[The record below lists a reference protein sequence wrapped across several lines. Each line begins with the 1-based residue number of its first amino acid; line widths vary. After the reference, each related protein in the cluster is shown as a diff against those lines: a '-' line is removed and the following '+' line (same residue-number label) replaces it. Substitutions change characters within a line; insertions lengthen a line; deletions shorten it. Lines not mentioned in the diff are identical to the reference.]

1 MKILTTAKHLGDTAL
16 PMLGVVL
23 LLRVFSLSVQQRE
36 AGPLLVRVVVTHP
49 GASEERRLA
58 SYVWPR
64 SYGVRTWQKM
74 LIEECCFGV
83 HFVNRIALAP
93 LAICLQMLL
102 CRSPLPLAVRSGGHP
117 EVSFKRTHEAGTVT
131 VAR

>member
-1 MKILTTAKHLGDTAL
+1 MKILTAANHLSDTAL

-36 AGPLLVRVVVTHP
+36 AGALLVRVVLTHP
-49 GASEERRLA
+49 GANEQGRLV
-58 SYVWPR
+58 SHVWLT
-64 SYGVRTWQKM
+64 SYGVRTWQKV

-93 LAICLQMLL
+93 LAI
-102 CRSPLPLAVRSGGHP
+102 R
-117 EVSFKRTHEAGTVT
+117 
-131 VAR
+131 

>member
-1 MKILTTAKHLGDTAL
+1 MKILTAAKHVSDTAL

-23 LLRVFSLSVQQRE
+23 PSSRFQPLGSAKRQRE
-36 AGPLLVRVVVTHP
+36 APGALLVRVVVTHP

-102 CRSPLPLAVRSGGHP
+102 CRSPLPLAVRTG
-117 EVSFKRTHEAGTVT
+117 
-131 VAR
+131 